1 MATNQ
6 KPLTVDQVTV
16 DRVLSHYLWNSPTSP
31 NCADMKSRMNRPN
44 NSDREALKIDAVD
57 YMKNSGGRFVSAAP
71 TKTNDLPMPV

>member
-16 DRVLSHYLWNSPTSP
+16 DRVLSHYLWNSPTPPS
-31 NCADMKSRMNRPN
+31 CADMKSRMNRPN

-57 YMKNSGGRFVSAAP
+57 YMKNGGARFASAALI
-71 TKTNDLPMPV
+71 KSKNLPMPV